1 MRRSALILSC
11 LLFCAPAQAQVE
23 SVTVTAA
30 REAAIAKFIETR
42 AAVTRMTGKLARWT
56 VPVCP
61 VVHGIPAN
69 FAAFITGH
77 IRDVAAQV
85 DAPVDGDKDCRG
97 NIQIVFTS
105 SPRALL
111 DNIRQKH
118 PNFLGLYDN
127 RGQARAM
134 TQLKHP
140 VHAYYATQT
149 ADLRGNVQP
158 DTRKTTGITIELP
171 GIPIPG
177 KGDSTVSLP
186 SGGQMV
192 TMTLPGASA
201 MSVSGTRY
209 LGDGLSSEFRH
220 VVMVVD
226 TAKVATLEMG
236 SLSDNLAML
245 ALSQPNDFDTC
256 QDLPSISNLLIT
268 PACAA
273 ANTPQSMS
281 PHDLGYLRGLY
292 KSRAQDAGR
301 VQKDQI
307 SFRMKQAQ
315 Q

>member
-97 NIQIVFTS
+97 NIQIVFTT
-105 SPRALL
+105 SPQALL
-111 DNIRQKH
+111 DSIRTKH
-118 PNFLGLYDN
+118 SNLLGYHDN
-127 RGQARAM
+127 SVQAEKM
-134 TQLKHP
+134 TVLKRP
-140 VHAYYATQT
+140 VHAFYATMT
-149 ADLRGNVQP
+149 TDLRGNRQA
-158 DTRKTTGITIELP
+158 DTKRTTGLTVVLP
-171 GIPIPG
+171 GIPILGPDG
-177 KGDSTVSLP
+177 QPMGP
-186 SGGQMV
+186 PQMV
-192 TMTLPGASA
+192 TMTMPGASA
-201 MSVSGTRY
+201 MNVTGSRFM
-209 LGDGLSSEFRH
+209 GDGLSSEFQH
-220 VVMVVD
+220 IVMVVD